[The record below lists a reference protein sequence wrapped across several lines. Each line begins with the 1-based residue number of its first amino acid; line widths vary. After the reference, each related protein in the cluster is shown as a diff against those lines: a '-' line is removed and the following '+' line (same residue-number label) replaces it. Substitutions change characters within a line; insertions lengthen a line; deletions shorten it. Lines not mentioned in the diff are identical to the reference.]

1 MGRLAEVWRR
11 LLFLFR
17 RRQLDRDLEEEMRFH
32 LEMKARESGAAAAQR
47 AFGNAALLREDCR
60 EAWGWRWLDVLASD
74 VRFALR
80 LMRRNP
86 AFTCIA
92 ILTLGLAIGGNALVF
107 SLVDAVVLR
116 PLPYAEPDRLFYL
129 WTVEAAAQRAMNTS
143 YPDFRD
149 WREQSHVFASMA
161 AFSQWSFNLTGGGEP
176 ERVDALTF
184 TPGLLELL
192 GIRPALGRTFRADD
206 GSRTAL
212 LGYGLWARRF
222 GGDPGAIGRSV
233 QLDGEAYTIL
243 GVCPAGFH
251 FPPNR
256 FSGDP
261 EIFVPLVPNLDRTAW
276 SLRVIGRLRP
286 GAGIERAQAEM
297 GAIGRRVAETYPNE
311 RRGQGIKLDAIT
323 AYVAAD
329 SRDTA
334 LVLLGAVAFVLLIA
348 CANVA
353 NLLLSQGAARRREIA
368 IRVAIG
374 ASRGRIIRQLL
385 LESALLGMASAVAGI
400 ALARIGLPALAAI
413 APERTAFFTRV
424 RDNGVHLNLTVL
436 AFTAVVSLVA
446 SMLFGT
452 LPALRTTRPRA
463 DLARGA
469 GSGRLRGA
477 LVAVEICLAFILL
490 AGAGLMINSMAR
502 LMAVD
507 LGFLPERL
515 LTMEVGLPHAKY
527 PNEKARTAFFARA
540 LAGLEASPGV
550 LSVAAASD
558 LPLERALSTGQIRVG
573 NPPVIGRAAFHAI
586 SPRYFQ
592 TMEIPLIRGRLFNAA
607 DTAQSAGV
615 VIVNRRFAERYWP
628 HDDALGKVVVVY
640 GVRVDLTPEGPKL
653 RPAEEPLVVVGVVGD
668 VRLIARDAPPSAE
681 LFRPYTQQPQSGM
694 SIVLRTAGNPESL
707 VEAVRKEIWRA
718 DADQPTT
725 DLKPMQAWVATDVAE
740 RRFVLLLVGAFAA
753 SALLLA
759 AIGIYG
765 VVSYAVRQRTQEIG
779 VRMALGARGRDVAAL
794 VLRQTA
800 VWVTAGMVAGI
811 ASALGLTRLLT
822 AYLYEVKPADAPTFA
837 AVAAALAG
845 IAVAANLPP
854 ARSAV
859 KVDPLEALRH
869 E

>member
-1 MGRLAEVWRR
+1 
-11 LLFLFR
+11 
-17 RRQLDRDLEEEMRFH
+17 
-32 LEMKARESGAAAAQR
+32 
-47 AFGNAALLREDCR
+47 
-60 EAWGWRWLDVLASD
+60 
-74 VRFALR
+74 
-80 LMRRNP
+80 
-86 AFTCIA
+86 
-92 ILTLGLAIGGNALVF
+92 
-107 SLVDAVVLR
+107 
-116 PLPYAEPDRLFYL
+116 
-129 WTVEAAAQRAMNTS
+129 
-143 YPDFRD
+143 
-149 WREQSHVFASMA
+149 
-161 AFSQWSFNLTGGGEP
+161 
-176 ERVDALTF
+176 
-184 TPGLLELL
+184 
-192 GIRPALGRTFRADD
+192 
-206 GSRTAL
+206 
-212 LGYGLWARRF
+212 
-222 GGDPGAIGRSV
+222 
-233 QLDGEAYTIL
+233 
-243 GVCPAGFH
+243 
-251 FPPNR
+251 
-256 FSGDP
+256 
-261 EIFVPLVPNLDRTAW
+261 
-276 SLRVIGRLRP
+276 
-286 GAGIERAQAEM
+286 
-297 GAIGRRVAETYPNE
+297 
-311 RRGQGIKLDAIT
+311 
-323 AYVAAD
+323 
-329 SRDTA
+329 
-334 LVLLGAVAFVLLIA
+334 
-348 CANVA
+348 
-353 NLLLSQGAARRREIA
+353 
-368 IRVAIG
+368 
-374 ASRGRIIRQLL
+374 
-385 LESALLGMASAVAGI
+385 
-400 ALARIGLPALAAI
+400 
-413 APERTAFFTRV
+413 
-424 RDNGVHLNLTVL
+424 
-436 AFTAVVSLVA
+436 
-446 SMLFGT
+446 
-452 LPALRTTRPRA
+452 
-463 DLARGA
+463 
-469 GSGRLRGA
+469 
-477 LVAVEICLAFILL
+477 
-490 AGAGLMINSMAR
+490 
-502 LMAVD
+502 
-507 LGFLPERL
+507 
-515 LTMEVGLPHAKY
+515 
-527 PNEKARTAFFARA
+527 
-540 LAGLEASPGV
+540 
-550 LSVAAASD
+550 
-558 LPLERALSTGQIRVG
+558 
-573 NPPVIGRAAFHAI
+573 VIGRAAFHAI